1 MRYQGDLV
9 SKEGGY
15 SRTGSRTPM
24 QWNSE
29 KNLGFSTG

>member
-24 QWNSE
+24 RGIV
-29 KNLGFSTG
+29 KRT